1 MSLPLCRS
9 PFRAVLPL
17 VAVAAACTSQRPD
30 RAADHRQS
38 PDSSAEASRIRVGVD
53 FRAPESV
60 RYDPDQDVY
69 FISNINGGMSSRD
82 GNGFIMR
89 VSAANPADATIF
101 AQSGRGGVTLDA
113 PKGLAL
119 AGDTLWVTDID
130 VVRGFDRHTGAPLAT
145 VDLRPLHARF
155 LNDIVAAPDGTLYL
169 TDTGIEVGPDGVLPV
184 GGDRVFHIGAGHAI
198 TVVAE
203 GDSLRWP
210 NGIAWDAAH
219 RRLIVVPFHD
229 LVSYVL
235 ALDGGYVRRVP
246 LAATRG
252 QFDGVEVLPG
262 GRMLVTS
269 WGDSAVYLVTDS
281 TSRRIIGG
289 LVSPADIG
297 LDTRRNVLA
306 IPLPNR
312 DRVEY
317 WKLSLR

>member
-17 VAVAAACTSQRPD
+17 IAVAAACTSQRPD

-38 PDSSAEASRIRVGVD
+38 PDSSAEASRIRIGVD

-169 TDTGIEVGPDGVLPV
+169 TDTGIEVGPDGILPV
-184 GGDRVFHIGAGHAI
+184 GGDRVFHIGAGHAV

-210 NGIAWDAAH
+210 NGIAWDALH

-235 ALDGGYVRRVP
+235 ALDSGYVRRVP
-246 LAATRG
+246 LAGSRG

-281 TSRRIIGG
+281 ASRRIIGG
-289 LVSPADIG
+289 LVTPADIG

>member
-1 MSLPLCRS
+1 MPRLQSRWPHFLLI
-9 PFRAVLPL
+9 PFAAFAAGCTADRPD
-17 VAVAAACTSQRPD
+17 AAAERP
-30 RAADHRQS
+30 
-38 PDSSAEASRIRVGVD
+38 PTTDSAPEATRIRSGVD

-69 FISNINGGMSSRD
+69 FISNVNGGMSSKD

-89 VSAANPADATIF
+89 VNAADPADASLF
-101 AQSGRGGVTLDA
+101 AGSGKGGVTLDA

-130 VVRGFDRHTGAPLAT
+130 VVRGFDRHSGAPVAT
-145 VDLRPLHARF
+145 VDLRPQQARF
-155 LNDIVAAPDGTLYL
+155 LNDIAAAPDGSLYL
-169 TDTGIEVGPDGVLPV
+169 TDTGIHIGPDGRLPV
-184 GGDRVFHIGAGHAI
+184 GGDRVFHIGAGHAV

-210 NGIAWDAAH
+210 NGIAWDGT
-219 RRLIVVPFHD
+219 RRRWIVLPFHD

-235 ALDGGYVRRVP
+235 ALDSSGVRRIPVAP
-246 LAATRG
+246 SRG

-262 GRMLVTS
+262 GRLLVTS
-269 WGDSAVYLVTDS
+269 WGDSAVYLVGDS
-281 TSRRIIGG
+281 GSRRIIRG